1 MKFIIIGS
9 LLVLSPIILTAQ
21 EDSTFLKRNEKNKMG
36 IKDNLNN
43 NLLIVPQLPPR
54 TLIIKMKDLQKIK
67 NLKENLFIVIDNT
80 SNFSADELASGL
92 SEEELVRYKKN
103 KEAIKRLIKLPPSE
117 EETYP
122 TIAKIRNVLGVA
134 KTIGVIIILL
144 LSIL

>member
-1 MKFIIIGS
+1 MKFIIVVS
-9 LLVLSPIILTAQ
+9 LLVLSPIILIAQ
-21 EDSTFLKRNEKNKMG
+21 EDSTFLKRNEKIIE
-36 IKDNLNN
+36 IKDSLKNKLF
-43 NLLIVPQLPPR
+43 IVPQLPPR
-54 TLIIKMKDLQKIK
+54 TLIIKMKDLKKIK
-67 NLKENLFIVIDNT
+67 NLRENPFIVIDDT
-80 SNFSADELASGL
+80 SNFSEDELASGL

-122 TIAKIRNVLGVA
+122 TIAKIRNILGVA